1 MWSRITNMMA
11 IEEHNGYKC
20 YRVCTTRAVK
30 LIEEKLTEAGQ
41 SFRTKINISK
51 KRGREFM
58 ILLLDT

>member
-1 MWSRITNMMA
+1 MMA

-20 YRVCTTRAVK
+20 YRVCTTQAVK
-30 LIEEKLTEAGQ
+30 LIEEKLTEAGRP
-41 SFRTKINISK
+41 FRTKINTSK